1 MADDQALEE
10 SSEFKVSV
18 NGLKK
23 SFGEV
28 QAVKGID
35 FLISKGEVY
44 GFLGP
49 NGAGKTTSISMISTY
64 LKPDEGDALVH
75 GKSVV
80 DDPFE
85 VKKVIGVCPQEVAL
99 YEDLN
104 AEQNLA
110 FFGRMHG
117 LLKSDIKT
125 RTSELLDFIGLTDKR
140 KKLISTYSG
149 GMKRRLNMA
158 CALINNPEFLM
169 LDEPT
174 AGVDPQAREYIYDMI
189 HNLKETG
196 TTILYTTHY
205 MEEAQDLCDRIGIID
220 LGEIIAEG
228 TLSEL
233 LNLVR
238 GKEVVEL
245 DPSRPVRNTGDF
257 EKISGVD
264 KVEQKD
270 GTFMITTGN
279 AAMILGDI
287 SAVIRKNNY
296 TIKKMRVHTPDL
308 EDIFISLTGRK
319 LRE

>member
-1 MADDQALEE
+1 MET
-10 SSEFKVSV
+10 SSDIAVSV
-18 NGLKK
+18 EGVKK
-23 SFGEV
+23 SYGDV
-28 QAVKGID
+28 QAVKGVD
-35 FLISKGEVY
+35 FEISKGEIY

-49 NGAGKTTSISMISTY
+49 NGAGKTTTISILSTY
-64 LKPDEGDALVH
+64 LKPDEGNA
-75 GKSVV
+75 SVYGNSAV
-80 DDPFE
+80 NNPFE
-85 VKKVIGVCPQEVAL
+85 VKKIIGVCPQEVAL
-99 YEDLN
+99 YEDMN
-104 AEQNLA
+104 ADQNLA

-117 LLKSDIKT
+117 LSGSEINT
-125 RTSELLDFIGLTDKR
+125 RSRELLDFIGLTDKR

-158 CALINNPEFLM
+158 CALINNPGFLM

-189 HNLKETG
+189 RNLKGTG

-205 MEEAQDLCDRIGIID
+205 MEEAEDLCDRIGIID

-228 TLSEL
+228 TVPEL
-233 LNLVR
+233 LSIVK
-238 GKEVVEL
+238 GKEVIEL
-245 DPSRPVRNTGDF
+245 EPTRPVRNTGDF
-257 EKISGVD
+257 ERIGGVD

-270 GTFMITTGN
+270 GILSITTGN
-279 AAMILGDI
+279 AALILGDI